1 VIVRAQGVLNR
12 PAAAG
17 PADHLCWVYDDAS
30 SLAAVARQFLS
41 DGLARGERLLFVG
54 DYEGIDALRQPA
66 TVLPDVD
73 ALVAGGVLQLVP
85 VEGAYRTGQF
95 DADRQLKF
103 YDEVTRR
110 AVGDGYTGLRVVA
123 DVTPLAMNPARQA
136 DLVRW
141 EHLADDFFAH
151 GPGMSA
157 MCAYRR
163 GQVSPAVLAAAAAV
177 HPQVH
182 APDDVPPFRV
192 WFDDGGLAVAGV
204 LDAFSADHLLRVL
217 LASHVAGPVVRL
229 DLSRVEFVDA
239 AGCRALARWA
249 QALQGRSARL
259 TLGGASRL
267 FRQTWQML
275 GFDQVTDATFEA
287 AGS

>member
-1 VIVRAQGVLNR
+1 VDR
-12 PAAAG
+12 PAVAG
-17 PADHLCWVYDDAS
+17 PADHLCWVHDDAAS
-30 SLAAVARQFLS
+30 FALVARQFLA

-54 DYEGIDALRQPA
+54 DSEGIGALRQPA

-95 DADRQLKF
+95 DADRQLEF
-103 YDEVTRR
+103 YDQVTCR
-110 AVGDGYTGLRVVA
+110 AVADGYTGLRVVA
-123 DVTPLAMNPARQA
+123 DVTPLAVDPGGQA

-163 GQVSPAVLAAAAAV
+163 SQVDPAVLAAAAAV

-182 APDDVPPFRV
+182 APDDVPPFRL
-192 WFDDGGLAVAGV
+192 WFDDGGLAAAGV
-204 LDAFSADHLLRVL
+204 LDAFDADHVLRVL
-217 LASHVAGPVVRL
+217 LASHVAGPVVQL
-229 DLSRVEFVDA
+229 DLSRVEFIDA

-249 QALQGRSARL
+249 QALQARSARL
-259 TLGGASRL
+259 SLVGTSRL
-267 FRQTWQML
+267 FRRTWQVL
-275 GFDQVTDATFEA
+275 GFDQVTDAVFEA

>member
-1 VIVRAQGVLNR
+1 VRAQGVVDR
-12 PAAAG
+12 PTAAR
-17 PADHLCWVYDDAS
+17 PADHLCWIYDDAL
-30 SLAAVARQFLS
+30 SLATVARQFLAA
-41 DGLARGERLLFVG
+41 GLARGERLLFVG
-54 DYEGIDALRQPA
+54 DSEGIDALRRPA
-66 TVLPDVD
+66 TVLPGVD
-73 ALVAGGVLQLVP
+73 ALVAEGVLQLVP

-95 DADRQLKF
+95 DADLQLEF
-103 YDEVTRR
+103 YDEWTRH
-110 AVGDGYTGLRVVA
+110 ALSDGYTGLRVVA
-123 DVTPLAMNPARQA
+123 DVTPLAADIGGQA

-141 EHLADDFFAH
+141 EHLADDFFAN

-163 GQVSPAVLAAAAAV
+163 SRVDPVVLTAAAAV

-182 APDDVPPFRV
+182 APEAVPPFRL

-204 LDAFSADHLLRVL
+204 LDAFDADHVLRVL

-229 DLSRVEFVDA
+229 DLSRVEFIDA

-259 TLGGASRL
+259 ELGGTTRL
-267 FRQTWQML
+267 FRRTWQML
-275 GFDQVTDATFEA
+275 GFDQLTDARLQA
-287 AGS
+287 ASS